1 MLAENL
7 GKEARKTVGVRVGE
21 SVKKQMWMVYNF
33 VTKKPR
39 TTVII

>member
-7 GKEARKTVGVRVGE
+7 GKEARKEVGLQVGE
-21 SVKKQMWMVYNF
+21 SVRKQMWMEYNF